1 MVISFDDDVDF
12 RDDDDDDV
20 DDEDEADEVDDAAGD
35 DRLVVVAVAMAE
47 FGLAFPLALE
57 LFFGSGL
64 RLGLFRVDISE
75 RGMVMY
81 CWTPSSL
88 CSCIWPVCS
97 RLISTS

>member
-1 MVISFDDDVDF
+1 MVISFDDDDDF
-12 RDDDDDDV
+12 RDDDAED
-20 DDEDEADEVDDAAGD
+20 DDEDVAGD
-35 DRLVVVAVAMAE
+35 DRLRVVAVAE
-47 FGLAFPLALE
+47 FGLALPLAFE
-57 LFFGSGL
+57 FEFFGSGL
-64 RLGLFRVDISE
+64 RLVGLFRVDISE